1 MTEIVYSRVQSEVI
15 VVNVLSEVDEDYR
28 RIELRITEESDVR
41 ETEQENPR
49 ITE

>member
-28 RIELRITEESDVR
+28 RPVYRITEEEDLR
-41 ETEQENPR
+41 ETENDELR
-49 ITE
+49 IL